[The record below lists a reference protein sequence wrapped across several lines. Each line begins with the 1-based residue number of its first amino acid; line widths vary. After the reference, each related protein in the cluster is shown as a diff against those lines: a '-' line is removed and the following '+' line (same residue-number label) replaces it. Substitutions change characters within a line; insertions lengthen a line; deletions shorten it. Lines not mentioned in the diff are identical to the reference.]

1 MNSPLP
7 SCVCVC
13 LCTSGESSDAVQIDL
28 HHGRAGAQWKRQ
40 SRTVSSTGDM
50 GEPIAFKH
58 HHNMTDSLLPFRL
71 RFPPEPVL
79 QLDTLHKP
87 IFLFV
92 IMQYCLWLVL
102 IVSLGLRSCS
112 VSVMCVCFALNESCV
127 FRSSLLYV
135 AALKQ
140 PCNCFPKVVAVLS
153 FCF

>member
-1 MNSPLP
+1 MNPPL
-7 SCVCVC
+7 SSCVC
-13 LCTSGESSDAVQIDL
+13 LCSSGESSDAVQTDL

-58 HHNMTDSLLPFRL
+58 HHNMTDSLLPLRL

-79 QLDTLHKP
+79 QLNTLHKP
-87 IFLFV
+87 VFLFV
-92 IMQYCLWLVL
+92 IMQYSL
-102 IVSLGLRSCS
+102 IGIVFLGLCSCS